1 VGREIL
7 KIGEESLSGQ
17 HIPNSTGVLDPR
29 IKNKRHCCA
38 CVQAYCREGGQ
49 GKVGREILKIGE
61 ESLSGQH
68 IPNSTGVLDRG
79 SRKSATAVHVS

>member
-17 HIPNSTGVLDPR
+17 HIPNSTGVLDLR

-38 CVQAYCREGGQ
+38 CVLGLVQ
-49 GKVGREILKIGE
+49 GRWAGEYSKIGE
-61 ESLSGQH
+61 DCRKVCAPGFLSQVGE
-68 IPNSTGVLDRG
+68 GVLY
-79 SRKSATAVHVS
+79 